1 MTASLSPEIESL
13 IARQEA
19 GYTLEQ
25 PFYTSPEIY
34 KLDID
39 RVVSRQWQYV
49 DHVSRLPNPGD
60 YLVYEIDEESIVI
73 VRGADGKLRAHF
85 NVCRHR
91 GSRICLEPS
100 GNVKRLVCPYHA
112 WAYDLE
118 GRLTA
123 ARQMPADF
131 DPGQFSLHPCRLA
144 VLEGLMFI
152 NLQEENA
159 ADCDRIA
166 ENVMPFLKPH
176 GLARTKVVH
185 REVYPTHANWRLA
198 VENFRECYHCAP
210 SHPEYAQ
217 VNEYVWA
224 SERELGSYGSTVEA
238 WKEEA
243 QKKGR
248 LSGHHRFPYPPQ
260 PHHVWRIPIRDGFLT
275 LTKDGTP
282 AGPLMGDFDEYD
294 GAETGAFLGALSY
307 LYVANDHATTFR
319 FTPISPVFTEVVL
332 TWLVHEDAV
341 EGEDYDVEHLKWMWD
356 VTTIQDTRII
366 NDNQKGVN
374 STRYGPGRYSL
385 RESGS
390 AFFSAWYLSRLNGSE
405 MPDPATLNPGFW

>member
-1 MTASLSPEIESL
+1 MTASLTPEIESL
-13 IARQEA
+13 IARQEV

-49 DHVSRLPNPGD
+49 DHVSQLPNPGD
-60 YLVYEIDEESIVI
+60 YLVYEIDEESII
-73 VRGADGKLRAHF
+73 IIRGADRELRAHF

-131 DPGQFSLHPCRLA
+131 DPGQFSLHSCRLA

-159 ADCDRIA
+159 ADFDRIA

-185 REVYPTHANWRLA
+185 REVYPTHANWKLA
-198 VENFRECYHCAP
+198 VENFRECYHTA
-210 SHPEYAQ
+210 
-217 VNEYVWA
+217 
-224 SERELGSYGSTVEA
+224 R
-238 WKEEA
+238 
-243 QKKGR
+243 
-248 LSGHHRFPYPPQ
+248 
-260 PHHVWRIPIRDGFLT
+260 PH
-275 LTKDGTP
+275 
-282 AGPLMGDFDEYD
+282 
-294 GAETGAFLGALSY
+294 
-307 LYVANDHATTFR
+307 
-319 FTPISPVFTEVVL
+319 
-332 TWLVHEDAV
+332 
-341 EGEDYDVEHLKWMWD
+341 
-356 VTTIQDTRII
+356 
-366 NDNQKGVN
+366 
-374 STRYGPGRYSL
+374 
-385 RESGS
+385 
-390 AFFSAWYLSRLNGSE
+390 
-405 MPDPATLNPGFW
+405 TLNTHR